1 MQPNDRRFH
10 RSVLVLSLALLAL
23 GRLPAAAA
31 QGAAPARLQLEEVIA
46 DSQNFHVASTLIL
59 GPTEVVLFDTQ
70 NRRSAGRRVADRIAA
85 SGRRLTAIFISHPD
99 EDHFFGALA
108 IIERFPGTP
117 IYMTPA
123 AIAEFQ
129 RTAEGMRAQGK
140 QGLGAEVPDSLFHPQ
155 PYPAG
160 GLTVDGQALELIPD
174 QQGDVLNPTNS
185 AIWIPSLRAVLA
197 GDIVF
202 NGVYP
207 YLAASTPASRV
218 AWQGSLDRLA
228 ALHPEIVVAGHKTSA
243 DLPDTPASIDFMRHY
258 LRDFDAERAA
268 ASDVKSMVAAIRAKY
283 PDLTVVML
291 LYYSAFKTFKQ

>member
-1 MQPNDRRFH
+1 MQPNDRRF
-10 RSVLVLSLALLAL
+10 RRLALVLFLTVLALC
-23 GRLPAAAA
+23 RPPEAAA

-70 NRRSAGRRVADRIAA
+70 NRLSDGRRVAERIAA
-85 SGRRLTAIFISHPD
+85 SGRHLKAIFISHPD

-108 IIERFPGTP
+108 IVERFPGTP
-117 IYMTPA
+117 IYMAPA
-123 AIAEFQ
+123 AIEEFQ
-129 RTAEGMRAQGK
+129 RTAEGMRVQGK

-155 PYPAG
+155 AYPAG

-174 QQGDVLNPTNS
+174 LQGDVLNPTNS

-207 YLAASTPASRV
+207 YLAASTPASRA
-218 AWQGSLDRLA
+218 AWQGSLERLA
-228 ALHPEIVVAGHKTSA
+228 SLHPDIVVAGHKTSA
-243 DLPDTPASIDFMRHY
+243 DLPDTPESIDFMHRY
-258 LRDFDAERAA
+258 LRDFDAERTKAA
-268 ASDVKSMVAAIRAKY
+268 NVQAMVAAIRAKY